1 MELEAPVADI
11 LGSLGLSLYDLEF
24 TGGTLQ
30 VTVQRE
36 GGVDVDTLAAASR
49 ALSQWLDESDP
60 IDSRY
65 TLEVSSPGLERRL
78 RTPRHFA
85 SAVGEVITLRERRD
99 DAPTR
104 RLEGPLREATE
115 TTVTIE
121 DAEVGLVSVA
131 LAQIERARTVFHWG
145 PTPRPTSTGSSKKG
159 T

>member
-49 ALSQWLDESDP
+49 ALSCWLDESDP

-78 RTPRHFA
+78 RTARHFA
-85 SAVGEVITLRERRD
+85 SALGEVVTLRERRP

-115 TTVTIE
+115 TTVTVE
-121 DAEVGLVSVA
+121 DGEIGLVTVP
-131 LAQIERARTVFHWG
+131 LDQIERARTVFHWG
-145 PTPRPTSTGSSKKG
+145 PAPRSATSGSSKKG